1 MAEGDLI
8 LSNGTSISPED
19 IRLIAAEAK
28 KILASESKE
37 LMQYEEVTSLS
48 RVSSFPAISQQG
60 TTLKLVRIAMDLLK
74 GNDAK
79 NLELS
84 SSPDAIL
91 WRREGDTDW
100 KTLVSLSSLR
110 GDKGDPG
117 EPVTLRKTGNGI
129 EWKYKSDPDTAWQ
142 SLVDIDDIRLRFS
155 DLSADDKAELTKIP
169 VLDEVSA
176 RSGDSPSGSF
186 HRNGMD
192 GEGNPKYIL
201 SLVIQKGDKGEPPV
215 LRMGDV
221 ETKLPDT
228 DVEASL
234 TDGGFTE
241 DGRPVYYLNIKVPAG
256 KPGQDGNGAG
266 NVYVTTDNI
275 ESGKNY
281 VFQAGADN
289 SANGKFIEAS
299 EIEAGVGRKNPDYPG
314 AEYFNDYTNNK
325 AAGTYAH
332 AEGRETNAT
341 GPRAHA
347 EGYKTTVYAADAHAE
362 GRETWA
368 MGAQSHVEG
377 MYSIA
382 YGAQSHVEGGFHQH
396 DFWDKQIL
404 SDTESIY
411 GLLDTYFTYEPLG
424 DNGYNL
430 IPNIDELLQDYY
442 LHISFGERNHIEG
455 VNNVCFSNTSHIE
468 GIDNICGD
476 ILTSH
481 GAAGRN
487 DAIHIEGGSN
497 KVLTK
502 DVPSNYA
509 HVGGFGCT
517 VQGRYTFAHGHYLS
531 VSNDYETAFGRY
543 NLSVLSD
550 KKVLFSYGIGSS
562 TERKNA
568 LSILEDGTVVIPLL
582 EAENMTAA
590 INAAI
595 APISTKV
602 NNNYNELKGITDEH
616 TRQIADLLKLIQEG
630 GGGGSANAYVVGST
644 LVITSRLESS
654 VEGEKLTIT
663 DSDASVI
670 GEVLT
675 IN

>member
-1 MAEGDLI
+1 MASGDLI
-8 LSNGTSISPED
+8 LSSGTVITAAE
-19 IRLIAAEAK
+19 IQQIAAEVK
-28 KILASESKE
+28 KELAAESKE
-37 LMQYEEVTSLS
+37 LAEFEEVSSLTG
-48 RVSSFPAISQQG
+48 VSSLPGIQQSG
-60 TTLKLVRIAMDLLK
+60 TSMKLVRVAMSVLKGVDGRDIELSASQTAIQWRYVGTTEWFTLVDISLLK
-74 GNDAK
+74 G
-79 NLELS
+79 
-84 SSPDAIL
+84 
-91 WRREGDTDW
+91 
-100 KTLVSLSSLR
+100 
-110 GDKGDPG
+110 DKGNPG
-117 EPVTLRKTGNGI
+117 EPVVLRKGDTGI
-129 EWKYKSDPDTAWQ
+129 EWKLQSEPDTAYRT
-142 SLVDIDDIRLRFS
+142 LVAVSDLRFS
-155 DLSADDKAELTKIP
+155 FSDLTDEEKGEITKIP
-169 VLDEVSA
+169 ILSEVSA
-176 RSGDSPSGSF
+176 MPGVEPSGTFVAAGRDAEGNPVYTLNLVLPQGEQGVPPVIELGTVTTLLPDTEASATLVP
-186 HRNGMD
+186 NGTTD
-192 GEGNPKYIL
+192 EGNPKYLLNL
-201 SLVIQKGDKGEPPV
+201 SL
-215 LRMGDV
+215 
-221 ETKLPDT
+221 
-228 DVEASL
+228 
-234 TDGGFTE
+234 
-241 DGRPVYYLNIKVPAG
+241 PAG
-256 KPGQDGNGAG
+256 RPGQDGNGAG
-266 NVYVTTDNI
+266 NVYINEAETM
-275 ESGKNY
+275 ESGKLY
-281 VFQAGADN
+281 LFQPGADGMV
-289 SANGKFIEAS
+289 NGYFVEY
-299 EIEAGVGRKNPDYPG
+299 VGQQSVGQKNPDYPG
-314 AEYFNDYTNNK
+314 AELFNDYENNI
-325 AAGTYAH
+325 AAGQYAH

-368 MGAQSHVEG
+368 MGAQSHAEG

-411 GLLDTYFTYEPLG
+411 GLLDTYFTYEPQG

-502 DVPSNYA
+502 DVHSDYA

-517 VQGRYTFAHGHYLS
+517 VQGRYTFAHGYNLS
-531 VSNDYETAFGRY
+531 VSNDYEVAFGFY
-543 NLSVLSD
+543 NLSVLND
-550 KKVLFSYGIGSS
+550 KKLLFSYGIGSS

-582 EAENMTAA
+582 EAENMKAEIDAA
-590 INAAI
+590 V

-602 NNNYNELKGITDEH
+602 NNNYNELKAIVDEQAK
-616 TRQIADLLKLIQEG
+616 QIAELIKIVQGGEG
-630 GGGGSANAYVVGST
+630 LRNAYVLGSM

-654 VEGEKLTIT
+654 VSGETLTIT
-663 DSDASVI
+663 DSDASVTD
-670 GEVLT
+670 EVLT